1 MDNPEYI
8 KKFHSEEI
16 MNEIKQKLELLTST
30 DKRHLIK
37 HIKKTIEI
45 DKLII
50 EGGGVVISRDCK
62 VSFNF

>member
-8 KKFHSEEI
+8 NKFHSEEI
-16 MNEIKQKLELLTST
+16 MNEIKQKLELLTSV

-37 HIKKTIEI
+37 HIKKTIEV
-45 DKLII
+45 DKLNI